1 METLVDIGNSW
12 QGFFDSETEKEYYQ
26 NLRRFLSQE
35 YKTQTIYP
43 PPDEIFNAF
52 KITPFEKVKVV
63 VLGQD
68 PYHTPNT
75 AMGLAFSVKPHCV
88 IPPSLRNIYQEIDN
102 EYGEHYLKNGDLTP
116 WAQQGVF
123 LLNTTLTV
131 RQGKPA
137 SHFGRGWE
145 RFTNEVIS
153 LLNADNSPKVFML
166 WGKNAKDKHNLIT
179 NEHHLV
185 LEAAHPSPF
194 SAYNGFFGCNHF
206 RLANQFLRDNDI
218 DEVVW

>member
-1 METLVDIGNSW
+1 MVDVGNSW
-12 QGFFDSETEKEYYQ
+12 QEFFDSETEKEYYQ
-26 NLRRFLSQE
+26 NLRRF
-35 YKTQTIYP
+35 
-43 PPDEIFNAF
+43 
-52 KITPFEKVKVV
+52 

-102 EYGEHYLKNGDLTP
+102 EYGEHCLKNGDLTP

-153 LLNADNSPKVFML
+153 LLNADNVPKVFML
-166 WGKNAKDKHNLIT
+166 WGRNAKDKRNLIT
-179 NEHHLV
+179 NERHLV

-218 DEVVW
+218 GEVVW

>member
-1 METLVDIGNSW
+1 METLVDVGNSW
-12 QGFFDSETEKEYYQ
+12 QEFFDSETEKEYYQ

-35 YKTQTIYP
+35 YKTHTIYP
-43 PPDEIFNAF
+43 PTDEIFNAF

-153 LLNADNSPKVFML
+153 LLNADNVPKVFML
-166 WGKNAKDKHNLIT
+166 WGRNAKDKRNLIT
-179 NEHHLV
+179 NERHLV

-218 DEVVW
+218 GEVVW

>member
-1 METLVDIGNSW
+1 MVDIGNSW

-43 PPDEIFNAF
+43 PPEEIFNAF
-52 KITPFEKVKVV
+52 KITPFEKIKVV

-102 EYGEHYLKNGDLTP
+102 EYGGHCLKNGDLTP

-123 LLNTTLTV
+123 LLNTILTV
-131 RQGKPA
+131 YSGCPGSHAGK
-137 SHFGRGWE
+137 GWE
-145 RFTNEVIS
+145 IFTDNVIS
-153 LLNADNSPKVFML
+153 LLNDDDKPKVFLL
-166 WGKNAKDKHNLIT
+166 WGKFAQRKSELIT
-179 NEHHLV
+179 NKLHFV
-185 LEAAHPSPF
+185 LESAHPSPF
-194 SAYNGFFGCNHF
+194 SARNGFFGNNHF
-206 RLANQFLRDNDI
+206 LKTNEFLRKNGYEEI
-218 DEVVW
+218 VW